1 MGFLHHINERSC
13 VSMLPGSGNRM
24 ALVIM
29 ANQILGLMQQLRIS
43 EPDDFRGMG
52 THQIL
57 ICAFVSIAAVIPRTG

>member
-1 MGFLHHINERSC
+1 MGFLYHINERSC

-57 ICAFVSIAAVIPRTG
+57 ICASVSIAVVIPRTG